1 MSKKED
7 IEALIIE
14 SVRLLAEDFEIES
27 LESPNSA
34 TLLYGI
40 GGSLDSMA
48 LVNLIADIEDAISE
62 KFSISISL
70 ADEKAISARLSPY
83 RSVTSLA
90 EAVIERMPS
99 WK

>member
-1 MSKKED
+1 MSERKV

-27 LESPNSA
+27 LKIPNAA
-34 TLLYGI
+34 TMLYGA

-70 ADEKAISARLSPY
+70 ADEKAMSARHSPY
-83 RSVTSLA
+83 QSVTSLA

-99 WK
+99 

>member
-1 MSKKED
+1 MSKKDE

-27 LESPNSA
+27 LASPNAESV
-34 TLLYGI
+34 LYGI
-40 GGSLDSMA
+40 RGSLDSIA

-70 ADEKAISARLSPY
+70 TDEKAMSARHSPY
-83 RSVTSLA
+83 RSVTSLV
-90 EAVIERMPS
+90 EAVVERMH
-99 WK
+99 

>member
-1 MSKKED
+1 MSKKEV
-7 IEALIIE
+7 IEELIIE
-14 SVRLLAEDFEIES
+14 SVRLLAEDFEIDS

-70 ADEKAISARLSPY
+70 ADEKAISARHSPY

-99 WK
+99 

>member
-14 SVRLLAEDFEIES
+14 SVRLLAEDFKIES
-27 LESPNSA
+27 LECPSSA
-34 TLLYGI
+34 TMLYGI
-40 GGSLDSMA
+40 SGSLDSMA
-48 LVNLIADIEDAISE
+48 LVNLIADIEDAILE
-62 KFSISISL
+62 KFNISISL
-70 ADEKAISARLSPY
+70 TDEKAMSARYSPY

-99 WK
+99 